1 LLKNTGSML
10 YGASCCAYDDQRIT
24 SRTFLKPASPIFLKY
39 SGFMGG
45 SGTVSPLRSN
55 TPGMLMPRPS
65 LRFCSKGS
73 VPGAALVCS
82 GNRAIKV
89 STMGKHLIQIL
100 GKRLCGRCQPGYLCR
115 GRGHRRSPVREPA
128 ATPGLQVG
136 RATHGSAG
144 DAPGNG
150 GNDLAPT
157 PSVSF
162 FFLGRVTGTRCS
174 CCRGAGPSRVCWRSW
189 SGSGDS
195 ATTGRTPDWL
205 DFRRPGRT
213 GTKTRHGVSWWT
225 RQGVGSFY
233 FRREKDHGAQRSG
246 PRLWKRSFCAST
258 QDRNKTV
265 SCRCRL
271 RLARAPASGQVRN
284 LRRSR
289 PGRWRPPTHGGRH
302 GGAVKAPGNGSNGS
316 VQTPSVFFLFWE
328 RAAETRCSCCQGL
341 LSVCWRSEG
350 SVGNPARPRV
360 V

>member
-1 LLKNTGSML
+1 MLLL
-10 YGASCCAYDDQRIT
+10 
-24 SRTFLKPASPIFLKY
+24 
-39 SGFMGG
+39 
-45 SGTVSPLRSN
+45 
-55 TPGMLMPRPS
+55 PGR
-65 LRFCSKGS
+65 
-73 VPGAALVCS
+73 
-82 GNRAIKV
+82 
-89 STMGKHLIQIL
+89 
-100 GKRLCGRCQPGYLCR
+100 
-115 GRGHRRSPVREPA
+115 
-128 ATPGLQVG
+128 
-136 RATHGSAG
+136 
-144 DAPGNG
+144 
-150 GNDLAPT
+150 
-157 PSVSF
+157 
-162 FFLGRVTGTRCS
+162 
-174 CCRGAGPSRVCWRSW
+174 GPSRVCWRSW

-205 DFRRPGRT
+205 DFRRPGRP

-225 RQGVGSFY
+225 RQGFGSFC

-265 SCRCRL
+265 SCRCHL

-302 GGAVKAPGNGSNGS
+302 GEAVKAPGNKSNGFAR
-316 VQTPSVFFLFWE
+316 TPSVFFLFWE

-360 V
+360 VALRAGPRASASARRTSRAAQRQHGPVCGGRQSTISPFTCRCGQQS